1 MLLRLWDNMTRLE
14 NALADHNTYKMYSTI
29 VTEGLNFA
37 MVEPDDN
44 NFSEQPVLDIEQV
57 RILPM
62 SHKYKSSAMHAGL
75 MIYSVDGQTDFI
87 LNDAM
92 LRVKTGDILIHQVH
106 YALSGQDDIDIYRD
120 LIRTLFGTHR
130 INLIGLVF
138 TFSGSGQFTNGMR
151 WTPMSSQHTLP
162 IHPTEQKLLEIVLV
176 TLYMNNAWLSM
187 PMAAHSDVETLS
199 QSAKKQYLLKLGEIE
214 QVFNKRRQPQEKSYY
229 SALPNLLRMGHHSED
244 NFRSFEWTPS
254 RQQTFDETVQRL
266 LDELYNLIQQVFQD
280 GEFDNDQYAYYDD
293 STKRLF
299 SNLVNNSAQ
308 SQAYSVPP
316 LSVYS
321 AQPQA
326 YSAPT
331 LPVYSAQ
338 PQAYSAP
345 TLPVYSAQPQPYST
359 QPPMYS
365 ARRNYF
371 AQQQYQ

>member
-1 MLLRLWDNMTRLE
+1 
-14 NALADHNTYKMYSTI
+14 
-29 VTEGLNFA
+29 
-37 MVEPDDN
+37 
-44 NFSEQPVLDIEQV
+44 
-57 RILPM
+57 
-62 SHKYKSSAMHAGL
+62 
-75 MIYSVDGQTDFI
+75 
-87 LNDAM
+87 
-92 LRVKTGDILIHQVH
+92 
-106 YALSGQDDIDIYRD
+106 
-120 LIRTLFGTHR
+120 
-130 INLIGLVF
+130 
-138 TFSGSGQFTNGMR
+138 
-151 WTPMSSQHTLP
+151 
-162 IHPTEQKLLEIVLV
+162 
-176 TLYMNNAWLSM
+176 
-187 PMAAHSDVETLS
+187 
-199 QSAKKQYLLKLGEIE
+199 
-214 QVFNKRRQPQEKSYY
+214 
-229 SALPNLLRMGHHSED
+229 
-244 NFRSFEWTPS
+244 
-254 RQQTFDETVQRL
+254 QTFDETVQRL